1 MSHSLSPNRWHYAVA
16 AAAYFFVAVIAAPV
30 FAASPSVFM
39 EQGTNRPGADYKVLS
54 AGSEGPQ
61 YCASAC
67 FADTQCRAWTYV
79 RAGNEGPEA
88 QCHLKL
94 DVPHAQATPCCISGV
109 TVGSSMPGRT
119 RGY

>member
-1 MSHSLSPNRWHYAVA
+1 MTPTLTPRLWHFAVGGLC
-16 AAAYFFVAVIAAPV
+16 YLLIAVVAAPV
-30 FAASPSVFM
+30 FGASPSVFM
-39 EQGTNRPGADYKVLS
+39 EQGTNRPGADYKVMS
-54 AGSEGPQ
+54 AGREGPQ

-67 FADTQCRAWTYV
+67 FADTQCQAWTYV

-88 QCHLKL
+88 QCRLKL

-109 TVGSSMPGRT
+109 AVGSSAPGRT